1 MAGETKKANEKKMSA
16 RKRRKLVKRYRLKD
30 TGMGPVDFWLLVFV
44 LILTVFGIVMVF
56 SASYYSAIN
65 ASGNPYS
72 YLLKQL
78 FFAFTGGILMFIFA
92 LIDYHKYDGL
102 AKWMMLLG
110 ILLLLVVLTPAGTEI
125 QGAKRWIDIGFTT
138 IMPGE
143 FVKIC
148 VIVFVAWWLGQSA
161 DRVNSLT
168 QGIIPMLLLA
178 GICGGLIMLQPNMST
193 AITVVGIIFMMM
205 FAAGLKKRYVVGLIA
220 LSIAAAVPLVFSSAY
235 RMERLMSFTDPFA
248 QQDTNGYQVVQSLYA
263 LGSGGMFG
271 NGLGNSVEKSLYL
284 PEPQN
289 DFILAVI
296 GEELGYL
303 GIIILMLVYI
313 ALIWRGIKIAMD
325 APDRFG
331 MLIAAGITMMI
342 GIQVVM
348 NIAVVTSSMPP
359 TGVTL
364 PFVSYGGNALWLFMG
379 SAGILLNVSR
389 HNAAGSGASAAAP
402 RGRQAEVSTK
412 AGRERPREVL

>member
-1 MAGETKKANEKKMSA
+1 MAEKRSAKTEKKMSA
-16 RKRRKLVKRYRLKD
+16 RKRRKLARKYRLKD
-30 TGMGPVDFWLLVFV
+30 TGLGPGDFWLVVLV

-72 YLLKQL
+72 YLIKQL
-78 FFAFTGGILMFIFA
+78 IFAVTGGALMILLA
-92 LIDYHKYDGL
+92 LIDYHKYEKA
-102 AKWMMLLG
+102 AKWLMLIG
-110 ILLLLVVLTPAGTEI
+110 IALLLVVLTPAGVEI
-125 QGAKRWIDIGFTT
+125 QGAKRWINLGFTT

-148 VIVFVAWWLGQSA
+148 VIIFVAWWLGRDA

-168 QGIIPMLLLA
+168 QGVIPMLLLA
-178 GICGGLIMLQPNMST
+178 VICGGLIMLQPNMST
-193 AITVVGIIFMMM
+193 AITVAGIIFMMM
-205 FAAGLKKRYVVGLIA
+205 FVAGLKKGYIIGLFA
-220 LSIAAAVPLVFSSAY
+220 LGITAAVMLVFSSEY
-235 RMERLMSFTDPFA
+235 RMERLLSFLDPFA

-289 DFILAVI
+289 DFILAII

-303 GIIILMLVYI
+303 GIILLMLVYI
-313 ALIWRGIKIAMD
+313 ALIWRGIKIAMG

-364 PFVSYGGNALWLFMG
+364 PFVSYGGNALWLFLG
-379 SAGILLNVSR
+379 SAGILLNISR
-389 HNAAGSGASAAAP
+389 HVSAPAGPRKASRKVTTAESGST
-402 RGRQAEVSTK
+402 GRNTQEA
-412 AGRERPREVL
+412 L